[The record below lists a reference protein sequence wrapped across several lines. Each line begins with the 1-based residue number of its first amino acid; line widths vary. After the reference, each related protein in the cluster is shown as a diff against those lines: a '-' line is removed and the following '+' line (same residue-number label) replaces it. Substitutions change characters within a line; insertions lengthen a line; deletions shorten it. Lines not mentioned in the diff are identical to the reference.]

1 MSAFEELK
9 AKLKEIFQ
17 LDRNDLDF
25 GLYRILNLKAAEV
38 SNFIDNE
45 LLPQVKEGLKS
56 YSSNDKKAIE
66 EELAKVTAM
75 LLSVGSNPEEADKV
89 KELKAKLKDSFDSE
103 KIENEIYSDLY
114 NFFKR
119 YYSEGDFLSLRR
131 YKEGVYALPYEGE
144 EVKLH

>member
-45 LLPQVKEGLKS
+45 LLPQVKE
-56 YSSNDKKAIE
+56 D
-66 EELAKVTAM
+66 
-75 LLSVGSNPEEADKV
+75 
-89 KELKAKLKDSFDSE
+89 
-103 KIENEIYSDLY
+103 
-114 NFFKR
+114 
-119 YYSEGDFLSLRR
+119 
-131 YKEGVYALPYEGE
+131 
-144 EVKLH
+144 

>member
-56 YSSNDKKAIE
+56 YSSNDKK
-66 EELAKVTAM
+66 
-75 LLSVGSNPEEADKV
+75 LLKKNW
-89 KELKAKLKDSFDSE
+89 LK
-103 KIENEIYSDLY
+103 
-114 NFFKR
+114 
-119 YYSEGDFLSLRR
+119 
-131 YKEGVYALPYEGE
+131 
-144 EVKLH
+144 

>member
-25 GLYRILNLKAAEV
+25 GLYRIMNLKSAEV

-56 YSSNDKKAIE
+56 YSLNDNKAIT
-66 EELAKVTAM
+66 EELKKQK
-75 LLSVGSNPEEADKV
+75 N
-89 KELKAKLKDSFDSE
+89 KLKNWE
-103 KIENEIYSDLY
+103 
-114 NFFKR
+114 
-119 YYSEGDFLSLRR
+119 
-131 YKEGVYALPYEGE
+131 
-144 EVKLH
+144 